1 VCTPLEERKKKGLQ
15 KRGTIIMEKTTT
27 AGSSSYSDGGVGG
40 TGDKNKHDDPII
52 TTIDRNCAIF
62 VRDVLFPLRRDWG
75 SGRNHRQHSTIHP
88 ALYALDRL
96 RTDLIE
102 KRNTTSY
109 SVIFPRGV
117 LLVPKTSAT
126 TSSTIDSN
134 NSNSNNT
141 TNMEWNGQP
150 NIVESTIE
158 VIPNILSVKCVRC
171 DAYNNNNNNKYT
183 PSSANSKAFMRQIT
197 KPESIG
203 GGLQQHELVVC
214 SDRILQK
221 DYYRQFGGRGND
233 ESLLVEQQQRREDMP
248 IQSTRAIEETLIREI
263 TKLKVNTDEENK
275 NDDLTYPSLSSLSS
289 NTSTSISISASICDE
304 YAKFELMAAKVSEC
318 MLLRNNNKE
327 IRMGS
332 ALKPSSPFLFST
344 MLPIKIQHNFVN
356 RCIQSVAIKYTTDAV
371 NVYNSEHQESNKLN
385 GVMNVVPKECVER
398 AWKNINN
405 NHSQQ

>member
-1 VCTPLEERKKKGLQ
+1 
-15 KRGTIIMEKTTT
+15 MEKTTT

-40 TGDKNKHDDPII
+40 TVDKNKHDDPII

-289 NTSTSISISASICDE
+289 NTSTSISASICDE

>member
-289 NTSTSISISASICDE
+289 NTSTSISASICDE

-405 NHSQQ
+405 NHSQ

>member
-1 VCTPLEERKKKGLQ
+1 
-15 KRGTIIMEKTTT
+15 MEKTTT

-289 NTSTSISISASICDE
+289 NTSTSISASICDE

-405 NHSQQ
+405 NHSQ

>member
-289 NTSTSISISASICDE
+289 NTSTSISASICDE